1 MKYWQ
6 DEENEEY
13 VEWIQTFAE
22 KHARRLYGNEVE
34 VPFDPMDY
42 LDQETYSDEEEEDEK
57 SKREE
62 KEDDVISLSDS
73 DEEHDA
79 AEEAEEVEVLKIK
92 PTVIPIDDPVPT
104 PVVASK
110 RPLFFL
116 ASHMNLDQLNALNPS
131 HGAMNV
137 PRSSRAQL
145 LFSLRKQVHVTA
157 KENYCLQRKIKSDQL
172 SLRIE
177 ISEKCRQLVE
187 LLKKRFEEKILTDRE
202 SRRKHFLSAVSLLD
216 DVGLLSN

>member
-1 MKYWQ
+1 MKYWG

-34 VPFDPMDY
+34 VPFDPLDY
-42 LDQETYSDEEEEDEK
+42 LDQESYSDEEEEEEEETK
-57 SKREE
+57 KE

-73 DEEHDA
+73 DEDDDDSDH
-79 AEEAEEVEVLKIK
+79 EEAEQFK
-92 PTVIPIDDPVPT
+92 PTSIPIEIPATAPIS
-104 PVVASK
+104 AAK
-110 RPLFFL
+110 QRPLFFL
-116 ASHMNLDQLNALNPS
+116 ANHMNMNQLSASNKS
-131 HGAMNV
+131 TV

-145 LFSLRKQVHVTA
+145 LISLRKQVHVTA

-187 LLKKRFEEKILTDRE
+187 LLKERYEEKILTDRE
-202 SRRKHFLSAVSLLD
+202 SRRKKFLTTVRSQ
-216 DVGLLSN
+216 